1 MSEVNGR
8 YAVAEILPLG
18 TALAN
23 VVAARGEPDEF
34 DKLLMESE
42 EETPLSIERITLD
55 ENGFN
60 RRDADGKK
68 ESVGKTIDGVIVM
81 VTKPR
86 SIFVDEDDDFPLCQS
101 LDGITG
107 IVSAESLADE
117 TLMESASEKPV
128 QHPVIANPGQRVF
141 SCASCALS
149 RWGSANGDDRGPQA
163 CKSKRALLTLP
174 EDQDMPIIVTA
185 SPTSIKTV
193 EDYLRKR
200 SNRKD
205 KAFFLV
211 HTQLGTIP
219 QNEGKMDWGKLT
231 LTNLG
236 NEKFKD
242 EDGKPNDFAI
252 WHHRLSEERQGQR
265 IRRKSSG
272 PFPRRL
278 RTRT

>member
-86 SIFVDEDDDFPLCQS
+86 SIFVNEDDDFPLCQS

-107 IVSAESLADE
+107 IVSAEALADE
-117 TLMESASEKPV
+117 T
-128 QHPVIANPGQRVF
+128 
-141 SCASCALS
+141 
-149 RWGSANGDDRGPQA
+149 
-163 CKSKRALLTLP
+163 
-174 EDQDMPIIVTA
+174 
-185 SPTSIKTV
+185 
-193 EDYLRKR
+193 
-200 SNRKD
+200 
-205 KAFFLV
+205 
-211 HTQLGTIP
+211 
-219 QNEGKMDWGKLT
+219 
-231 LTNLG
+231 
-236 NEKFKD
+236 
-242 EDGKPNDFAI
+242 
-252 WHHRLSEERQGQR
+252 
-265 IRRKSSG
+265 
-272 PFPRRL
+272 
-278 RTRT
+278 

>member
-8 YAVAEILPLG
+8 YEVAQVLPLG

-23 VVAARGEPDEF
+23 VIAHRNEPDEF
-34 DKLLMESE
+34 DQLLMESE

-86 SIFVDEDDDFPLCQS
+86 SLFVNEDDDFPLCQS
-101 LDGITG
+101 LDSITG
-107 IVSAESLADE
+107 IVSAEALADE
-117 TLMESASEKPV
+117 TLMENASEKPV
-128 QHPVIANPGQRVF
+128 QHPVLANPGQRVF

-149 RWGSANGDDRGPQA
+149 RWGSLNDDDRGPQA
-163 CKSKRALLTLP
+163 CKSKRALFTLP

-193 EDYLRKR
+193 EDYMRKR
-200 SNRKD
+200 ANRTD

-211 HTQLGTIP
+211 HTRLGTIP

-236 NEKFKD
+236 NAAFKD
-242 EDGKPNDFAI
+242 ADGKPNDFARGI
-252 WHHRLSEERQGQR
+252 IAFQKSARAAHQAQVERAIAEATAGVE
-265 IRRKSSG
+265 
-272 PFPRRL
+272 
-278 RTRT
+278 